1 MYITQDIEQLG
12 VPACSKVQNEK
23 KKNKKQKT
31 PPPQK
36 KKKKKKKKKSEPSDV
51 SAKAHGFSPDEETP
65 VSEQLSSENSKY

>member
-12 VPACSKVQNEK
+12 IPACSKVQNEK
-23 KKNKKQKT
+23 KK
-31 PPPQK
+31 
-36 KKKKKKKKKSEPSDV
+36 KKKKKKKSELSDV